1 MFVVTLLP
9 DVSNNYFVDSQKSY
23 KIALNNMVCPKGFE
37 EYESMYICR
46 ATWVNNS
53 IGESGSWNAH
63 LLHNDWFVHLFIFNS

>member
-9 DVSNNYFVDSQKSY
+9 DESNNYFVDSQKSY

-46 ATWVNNS
+46 AIRVKQQYRRKW
-53 IGESGSWNAH
+53 
-63 LLHNDWFVHLFIFNS
+63 